1 MEVRELRLQ
10 TGLSQS
16 KFAKM
21 FDVPV
26 STLKDWEQERRNPP
40 AYVINMMRTILQ
52 YKGMLISQSYV
63 ETCDARRKSVENAMA
78 IMLSA
83 TNGPD
88 ELFLEVLDSYIFG
101 KITLEEMEVRID
113 RFEYLGKTVLETLK
127 DEAQKS
133 GRSMSEEQVEEQY
146 RIANSDYESFREK
159 HSIKKELI

>member
-1 MEVRELRLQ
+1 MEIKNLRMQ

-52 YKGMLISQSYV
+52 YKGMLIHPSYADA
-63 ETCDARRKSVENAMA
+63 CDARRKSVENAMA
-78 IMLSA
+78 IVLSA

-88 ELFLEVLDSYIFG
+88 DLFMDVLESYIFG
-101 KITLEEMEVRID
+101 KLTLEEMEARVD
-113 RFEYLGKTVLETLK
+113 RLEYLTTIISDALQGNIQELK
-127 DEAQKS
+127 YTMDEKNT
-133 GRSMSEEQVEEQY
+133 GEQY
-146 RIANSDYESFREK
+146 QIAKADYEAFRK
-159 HSIKKELI
+159 KYSMKKE

>member
-1 MEVRELRLQ
+1 MGVRELRLQ

-26 STLKDWEQERRNPP
+26 ATLKDWEQERRNPP
-40 AYVINMMRTILQ
+40 AYIINMMRTILQ

-63 ETCDARRKSVENAMA
+63 EACEARRKSVENAMA

-101 KITLEEMEVRID
+101 KITLEEMENRID
-113 RFEYLGKTVLETLK
+113 RFEYLKKIISDALQGEV
-127 DEAQKS
+127 QKS
-133 GRSMSEEQVEEQY
+133 EYSMNEEQTGEQY
-146 RIANSDYESFREK
+146 KIAKADYEAFREK
-159 HSIKKELI
+159 YSIKKD

>member
-1 MEVRELRLQ
+1 MGVRELRLQ

-40 AYVINMMRTILQ
+40 VYVVNMMKTILQ
-52 YKGMLISQSYV
+52 YKGMLISTSYI
-63 ETCDARRKSVENAMA
+63 EACDVRRKSVENAMA
-78 IMLSA
+78 VILSA

-101 KITLEEMEVRID
+101 KITLEELEARID
-113 RFEYLGKTVLETLK
+113 RFEYLGE
-127 DEAQKS
+127 
-133 GRSMSEEQVEEQY
+133 
-146 RIANSDYESFREK
+146 
-159 HSIKKELI
+159 